1 MAGYRQE
8 QLNELLMCELAQVFR
23 DVKDPRVSDSF
34 VSVTGADVA
43 KDLSVAKVYFSV
55 MNGDPAEVKK
65 GLDSAKG
72 YIRCCLAERLNLR
85 LTPKLVFI
93 HDDSGEKAVRIN
105 KILKDIKD

>member
-8 QLNELLMCELAQVFR
+8 QLNELLMCELAQIFR

-65 GLDSAKG
+65 GLDRLLLRKFKKFQKRDCFSSKSA
-72 YIRCCLAERLNLR
+72 L
-85 LTPKLVFI
+85 
-93 HDDSGEKAVRIN
+93 
-105 KILKDIKD
+105 

>member
-8 QLNELLMCELAQVFR
+8 QLNELLMCELAQIFR

-65 GLDSAKG
+65 GLD
-72 YIRCCLAERLNLR
+72 LR

>member
-8 QLNELLMCELAQVFR
+8 QLNELLMCELAQIFR

-55 MNGDPAEVKK
+55 MNGDPAE
-65 GLDSAKG
+65 G

>member
-8 QLNELLMCELAQVFR
+8 QLNELLMCELAQIFR
-23 DVKDPRVSDSF
+23 DVKDPRVYDSF

-93 HDDSGEKAVRIN
+93 HDYSGEKAVRIN

>member
-1 MAGYRQE
+1 MTPPYNFAISPEG
-8 QLNELLMCELAQVFR
+8 
-23 DVKDPRVSDSF
+23 P
-34 VSVTGADVA
+34 
-43 KDLSVAKVYFSV
+43 
-55 MNGDPAEVKK
+55 VKK

>member
-8 QLNELLMCELAQVFR
+8 QLNEQLMCELAQIFR
-23 DVKDPRVSDSF
+23 NIKDPRVSEAF

-43 KDLSVAKVYFSV
+43 KDLSIAKIYYSV
-55 MNGDPAEVKK
+55 MNGSPDEVKK
-65 GLDSAKG
+65 GLASANG
-72 YIRCCLAERLNLR
+72 FIRSSLAQRLNLR

-93 HDDSGEKAVRIN
+93 YDDSGEKAVRIN